1 MYFEVLYQLN
11 IYSLHL
17 ILLFYLNSDLPY
29 FLTGQ
34 DETEGGR
41 EYGQEGRESTEA
53 QVKEEK
59 GGKGLRKNNEENEKW
74 SRRLNR
80 GRGRGGVVDGEEDE
94 EEEEEE
100 QWRKKM
106 RN

>member
-17 ILLFYLNSDLPY
+17 ILLFYLYSDLPY

-34 DETEGGR
+34 EETEGGR

-53 QVKEEK
+53 QVREETGRKRVKEE
-59 GGKGLRKNNEENEKW
+59 
-74 SRRLNR
+74 
-80 GRGRGGVVDGEEDE
+80 
-94 EEEEEE
+94 
-100 QWRKKM
+100 
-106 RN
+106 